1 MKSFTRILQSL
12 ICLVVL
18 QAPSVAQ
25 DGWTTITSPVTY
37 QLNSIY
43 FINSTTGFIS
53 GNSGTLLQTTDGGQT
68 WNEIESNTAEALNDI
83 HFVNGDCGYICGSSG
98 KLLRTTSGGASW
110 ELISTGTYTVY
121 YSVYFS
127 SATNGF
133 TVGEFGKIAHTS
145 DGGDSWTFQDN
156 PANFGLYGVN
166 YSSPNYWVVGDG
178 GMILRSGDVGSTWN
192 KITVGVSKRLRAIE
206 PRGTEVL
213 IVGNE
218 GIALKTSDGGQNWT
232 AQYLT
237 PSNLNDI
244 TFPNGGNMG
253 WIAGNSGNIWHSND
267 FGENWIKQTSGTT
280 RDLNGVFFLN
290 ASNGWAVGDYG
301 TILHYT
307 GSAAPR
313 TVYVDDDNNSGVED
327 GSLDHPYN
335 TVAEGLNDAAAGDT
349 VYVFCGN
356 YPETPLTSLNLK
368 AGVTVKGENSS
379 CTIINIPFINTAPY
393 TEHLTAI
400 KNVDIP
406 SATVNIL
413 GGGPVF
419 SEFYIGGSRVRH
431 NLFYVTATKGETLN
445 EGNKLS
451 VENCTIEGD
460 IFIEG
465 DDETYVQL
473 NDNTFINAGIRDNS
487 GAPAGLEAHF
497 VENNIFEMVVPSGS
511 CDTIIKATSGSITIR
526 NNTFDITGKATGM
539 HLESGSP
546 TNITGNRITFS
557 DPAPLPK
564 TAGINNKAGSG
575 EVSGN
580 IITGGYYSYI
590 SNSQAGIFENNSIT
604 KSHTG
609 FLSSGMERVRNNTVS
624 DCRGNGLIVNG
635 LAGPIEMNTIV
646 ENDSAGIVVFTPIDL
661 GGGLDGGEGKN
672 ILQNNGTHG
681 LVISYQPAS
690 QETLFA
696 KYNLWDHET
705 QSEIL
710 GNDILN
716 EGGPNLTLNIEGFIT
731 LPTAPVLLTPGNNSQ
746 EVGANPV
753 LSWEQTGMT
762 DMYSLQIAEDAGFT
776 SITIDTGNL
785 TQVEFNATLQ
795 PETHYYWR
803 VKAANLAGESDW
815 SEVWEF
821 STDVAGIGK
830 DDLNG
835 FKVLIYPNPA
845 DDFVNCQFSAFNGQF
860 VRIETINLVG
870 KCTGILFEGK
880 LDSDIIQMD
889 VNHLKAGVYFI
900 RLNID
905 NQTISKKIIKY
916 QQ

>member
-1 MKSFTRILQSL
+1 MKKITKFLLITTYLIALQM
-12 ICLVVL
+12 
-18 QAPSVAQ
+18 PSIAQ
-25 DGWTTITSPVTY
+25 DGWTTISSPVTN
-37 QLNSIY
+37 QLNSVF

-68 WNEIESNTAEALNDI
+68 WIEIESNTVEALNDI
-83 HFVNGDCGYICGSSG
+83 CFVNEECGYICGSSG
-98 KLLRTTSGGASW
+98 KLLKTVSGGTSW
-110 ELISTGTYTVY
+110 ELISTGTYSIY

-127 SATNGF
+127 SLAEGF
-133 TVGEFGKIAHTS
+133 AVGEYGMIAYTS

-156 PANFGLYGVN
+156 PATFGLYGIN
-166 YSSPNYWVVGDG
+166 YGSPSHMVVGDG
-178 GMILRSGDVGSTWN
+178 GMILHSENSGSTWTQ
-192 KITVGVSKRLRAIE
+192 ISVGISKRLRSVI
-206 PRGTEVL
+206 PRGSQIL
-213 IVGNE
+213 IAGNE
-218 GIALKTSDGGQNWT
+218 GITLKSSDGGQNWT

-237 PSNLNDI
+237 PSNLNDMS
-244 TFPNGGNMG
+244 FPNGGNIG
-253 WIAGNSGNIWHSND
+253 WVAGNSGNIWYSND

-313 TVYVDDDNNSGVED
+313 TVYVDDDNNSGIED

-431 NLFYVTATKGETLN
+431 NLLYVTATKGETLN
-445 EGNKLS
+445 EGNKLT

-465 DDETYVQL
+465 DDVTYVQI

-497 VENNIFEMVVPSGS
+497 IENNIFEMVVPSGS

-580 IITGGYYSYI
+580 IITGGYYGYI

-609 FLSSGMERVRNNTVS
+609 FLSSGMERVRNNTIS
-624 DCRGNGLIVNG
+624 DCRGNGIIANG
-635 LAGPIEMNTIV
+635 LAGPIEMNTIA
-646 ENDSAGIVVFTPIDL
+646 ENDSAGIVVFAPINL
-661 GGGLDGGEGKN
+661 GGGLDDGEGKN
-672 ILQNNGTHG
+672 ILQYNGTHG
-681 LVISYQPAS
+681 LVIRYQPAS

-716 EGGPNLTLNIEGFIT
+716 EGDPNLTLNIEGFIT
-731 LPTAPVLLTPGNNSQ
+731 LPTAPVLLAPGNNSQ

-762 DMYSLQIAEDAGFT
+762 DVYSLQIAEDAGFT

-803 VKAANLAGESDW
+803 VKADNLAGESDW
-815 SEVWEF
+815 SEVWGF
-821 STDVAGIGK
+821 STTVAGIGE
-830 DDLNG
+830 DNIWG
-835 FKVLIYPNPA
+835 SRIFIWPNPVSDIVHCRFDMA
-845 DDFVNCQFSAFNGQF
+845 HIPHCRVDVYDMG
-860 VRIETINLVG
+860 G
-870 KCTGILFEGK
+870 KSTGLFYESK
-880 LDSDIIQMD
+880 PDSDAIQLD
-889 VNHLKAGVYFI
+889 ISSLPSGIYFI
-900 RLNID
+900 RVQID
-905 NQTISKKIIKY
+905 HQIMVKKVIKK
-916 QQ
+916 